1 MFIIQGVNMLEN
13 IKDVLEIIDN
23 SKDKLINRY
32 ISKVTQKVL
41 NYCNLKELPIEL
53 QGFVEDKV
61 ISIMQYKLQ
70 STSSDNSSRE
80 VKSIQR
86 GDTKI
91 EFATMSE
98 KDEKTL
104 LNFSN
109 LDMKELN
116 SFRKVAW

>member
-1 MFIIQGVNMLEN
+1 MLEN
-13 IKDVLEIIDN
+13 IKDVLEITDN

-70 STSSDNSSRE
+70 SASSDKSSRE

-91 EFATMSE
+91 EFATISE

-116 SFRKVAW
+116 NFRRVAW

>member
-1 MFIIQGVNMLEN
+1 MLEN
-13 IKDVLEIIDN
+13 IKDVLEITDN

-41 NYCNLKELPIEL
+41 NYCHIDELPIEL
-53 QGFVEDKV
+53 EGFVEDKV

-70 STSSDNSSRE
+70 ANSDKSSRE

-91 EFATMSE
+91 EFATISE